1 MSSEDAAVTWKESHE
16 APPSEDVGSSEDGV
30 ITWASPSGGH
40 DDLWTRV
47 LRRYYFPF
55 LVRHS
60 GKVLI
65 VWLITFVLCIIWGPA
80 FLSSTKSNLDL
91 PKGTPSAKAIDAFSK
106 NYPELNS
113 WPPAFVIM
121 RSEVPGVSVKQAK
134 AEAAANY
141 VATYPSKF
149 PKTVLSVS
157 GYHSFLSLG
166 LTILADRQISDDGLT
181 TVMTVSFQKD
191 TTLADIYSVSDDL
204 LAWSRSYSDPA
215 FSVYTTGIFPLFS
228 EMQRQTSADFALID
242 EIVLPVCIVI
252 LGFTLRSY
260 RHMAISL
267 VNLALTILLAFGVLM
282 PITAVVDINPF
293 SPSILLSLGIAVCFD
308 YSLFMLTRFKEE
320 RLVQKLSL
328 QDAVF
333 NMLEN
338 SGHVVL
344 LSGSTLFTTFILL
357 LIFPQNFL
365 QSVGYTC
372 SVVVLTAML
381 VNISVTPAM
390 LLNYP
395 CYSHFDP
402 ICFTLPHRNICC
414 WVPQTLTPWEAADL
428 RDSDFKQRAAV
439 PANYLTRL
447 AFLMLGGSL
456 PPAALPVK
464 DREVEL
470 LEENQGADTKDS
482 GVREVEAVDASFNAT
497 LVTASQPIGATNSNT
512 LALAN
517 EGAAYEKPK
526 GRSGW
531 FLFSLYCTKHA
542 KLILAIMIGI
552 TIPFFI
558 TFLNFTPT
566 SDDYLVYLQVT
577 YLLTQPC
584 ILLAARAGVR
594 CCCCC
599 CCCL

>member
-1 MSSEDAAVTWKESHE
+1 MVTSEDEGPAALTWKESSE
-16 APPSEDVGSSEDGV
+16 APPHGDVGSSEDEV

-40 DDLWTRV
+40 DDIWSRT
-47 LRRYYFPF
+47 LRKHYFPF

-80 FLSSTKSNLDL
+80 FLNSTKSNLDL
-91 PKGTPSAKAIDAFSK
+91 PKGTPSAKAIDAFSE

-141 VATYPSKF
+141 VATYTSKF
-149 PKTVLSVS
+149 PKTVLSVT
-157 GYHSFLSLG
+157 GYHVFMSMG

-181 TVMTVSFQKD
+181 TVMTVNFQKD

-228 EMQRQTSADFALID
+228 EMQRQTAADFALID

-260 RHMAISL
+260 RHMTISL

-282 PITAVVDINPF
+282 PITSVFDINPF

-320 RLVQKLSL
+320 RLVEKLSL
-328 QDAVF
+328 QDSVF

-365 QSVGYTC
+365 QSVGITC

-395 CYSHFDP
+395 CFSHFDP
-402 ICFTLPHRNICC
+402 VCFTRPHRSICC
-414 WVPQTLTPWEAADL
+414 WVPQTLTPWEAAEL
-428 RDSDFKQRAAV
+428 RDVDFTQRAAV
-439 PANYLTRL
+439 PSNHLTRL
-447 AFLMLGGSL
+447 AFMMLGG
-456 PPAALPVK
+456 PASANSSSPTALPVK
-464 DREVEL
+464 DRGVEL
-470 LEENQGADTKDS
+470 LEENLGDNTKD
-482 GVREVEAVDASFNAT
+482 REGHGDASSNSAV
-497 LVTASQPIGATNSNT
+497 VTASQPSGRATDSNT
-512 LALAN
+512 LG
-517 EGAAYEKPK
+517 EGAEHERPK
-526 GRSGW
+526 GGRSGW
-531 FLFSLYCTKHA
+531 FMFSFYCTKHA
-542 KLILAIMIGI
+542 KLIMAIMIGV

-577 YLLTQPC
+577 C
-584 ILLAARAGVR
+584 
-594 CCCCC
+594 
-599 CCCL
+599 